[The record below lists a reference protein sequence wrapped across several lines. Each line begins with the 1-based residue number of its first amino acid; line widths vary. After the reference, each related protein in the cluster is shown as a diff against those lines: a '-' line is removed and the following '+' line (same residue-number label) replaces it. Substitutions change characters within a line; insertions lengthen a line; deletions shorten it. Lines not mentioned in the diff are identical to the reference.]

1 MILRSTEAGRKL
13 EGFEMPE
20 LDSRFFVLKAENI
33 PGANEINIM
42 GTKIPLLA
50 SDFIA
55 YKGQPLLV
63 LSALIMKLLN
73 LLLRK
78 SKPSLLL

>member
-55 YKGQPLLV
+55 YK
-63 LSALIMKLLN
+63 
-73 LLLRK
+73 
-78 SKPSLLL
+78 